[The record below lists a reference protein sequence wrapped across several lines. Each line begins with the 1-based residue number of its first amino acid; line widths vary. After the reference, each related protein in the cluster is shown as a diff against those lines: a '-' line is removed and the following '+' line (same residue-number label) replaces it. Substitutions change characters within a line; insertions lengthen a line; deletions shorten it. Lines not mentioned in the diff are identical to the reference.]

1 MAGTEPVTSPDQ
13 HKPTPIKAARV
24 AGTLSAI
31 LLVLM
36 AFFGNHQGNVEVIW
50 LCGIALTIIAIL
62 VIDAVLRRNGLK
74 NP

>member
-1 MAGTEPVTSPDQ
+1 VAGTEPVTSPDQ
-13 HKPTPIKAARV
+13 HKPTPIKGARV
-24 AGTLSAI
+24 AGGISAV

-50 LCGIALTIIAIL
+50 LCGIAAAIVAIL
-62 VIDAVLRRNGLK
+62 VVDGILRRNGLK